1 MGVAYRE
8 GVVLHKYCVWHGH
21 MIRLAGHDSG
31 LVCTSRSGL
40 YNFTAIAI

>member
-31 LVCTSRSGL
+31 LVSAQVGVACITSL
-40 YNFTAIAI
+40 Q